1 MKVKVKVFWPLSLSF
16 CIIMCSSWKGSER
29 TESTRLWNKALI
41 QKERLKRNSR
51 IMKSL
56 LACHMFA
63 FKNCRQLRCKVQ
75 GQTIYICLPCV
86 LCCSFIDFDPL
97 SGFTDLLDGCK
108 IVVCHSSR
116 IHNEPTRSPWIGRLR
131 RTGAIFSFL
140 QNSPSNLLLCDK
152 LWHFALYQDMH
163 KPKL

>member
-1 MKVKVKVFWPLSLSF
+1 
-16 CIIMCSSWKGSER
+16 
-29 TESTRLWNKALI
+29 
-41 QKERLKRNSR
+41 
-51 IMKSL
+51 
-56 LACHMFA
+56 MFA

-131 RTGAIFSFL
+131 RTGAIFSFFH
-140 QNSPSNLLLCDK
+140 NSPPRFASLRQIMAFCIISRHAQAKTLSLALFTPFLCLFKRQNK
-152 LWHFALYQDMH
+152 L
-163 KPKL
+163 